1 MVRMFSLAL
10 AMIALALFVGVPV
23 GAQDKQEQPGQQAKN
38 IHTGKFLSAEGAG
51 KSFKMEDKSGKEH
64 SHTLAADAKVIGA
77 DGKDAR
83 LADLK
88 RGQMIRV
95 TTRENDPTT
104 ATRVEVV
111 RELNPGANKLP
122 QQR

>member
-10 AMIALALFVGVPV
+10 VLTALALLISAPA
-23 GAQDKQEQPGQQAKN
+23 GAQDKEQPGQQKN
-38 IHTGKFLSAEGAG
+38 VHTGKFLSAEGAG
-51 KSFKMEDKSGKEH
+51 KSFKMEDKAGKEH
-64 SHTLAADAKVIGA
+64 SHTLAADAKVIGP

-104 ATRVEVV
+104 ATKVEAI
-111 RELNPGANKLP
+111 RELNNKLP